1 MLRGH
6 FMISRVTM
14 RKSGLAEYLEKGK
27 RADSNLLRNDKD
39 NVLPLYGSLTSFKKA
54 EQYCNRYKEWKH
66 NYEHVTI
73 SFSKEDSEVLD
84 GLDEEDYQERL
95 KDIALLMIKHRTS
108 GYDIDNEVIAYAE
121 LHDPKIEYNSNPIHR
136 EKERRYKHIHIAIS
150 YLNPL
155 SDTKLQTTFYNN
167 SYISDT
173 IDKFIAKR
181 HGLTYATVK
190 EPVIDKSDR
199 PMSINRQELK
209 RLTKDFLTQKELFRF
224 FDRNNIRYGFTNKNS
239 KVKQSNVYV
248 LNEKGGKIHLRGR
261 DFPNIEIM
269 MNLNYNEEERI
280 SHIQGLKDKSLQE
293 LEKILERYYK
303 ENRIPLIDKRRG
315 KEATEHLK
323 DIYRQSYSKDSE
335 EQVNS
340 FSSFQEKI
348 FYKHYHH
355 LLSTNLKGYYVDTQQ
370 DERVTFSHK
379 AKEIEI
385 YDEGN
390 LIRTNGNSK
399 NLEEKVGLM
408 LDIALAKKWD
418 LHSLEIKGS
427 KHFKKEAYRQIAE
440 RIWLEKSENRSLPS
454 SLEEIARPKSPTQHL
469 AKENQEKRKKNEA
482 LKALKSRLSAQR
494 VLSYAIDK
502 YGLDGSLYEVAIDNK
517 IKSLL
522 SRAKPKNII
531 DFLQKELSLSSKEA
545 IGLCQKLDREESLK
559 REKSRKSERPVQ
571 QQGMRR

>member
-66 NYEHVTI
+66 NYEHITI
-73 SFSKEDSEVLD
+73 SFSKEDSEILD

-121 LHDPKIEYNSNPIHR
+121 LHDPKIEYNNNPTHR

-199 PMSINRQELK
+199 AMSINRQELK
-209 RLTKDFLTQKELFRF
+209 RLTKDFLTQKELFKF

-269 MNLNYNEEERI
+269 MNLNFNEEERV
-280 SHIQGLKDKSLQE
+280 SHIKGLKDKSLQE

-303 ENRIPLIDKRRG
+303 ENRIPLIDNRRG
-315 KEATEHLK
+315 QEAKEHLK
-323 DIYRQSYSKDSE
+323 EIYRQSYSKGSA
-335 EQVNS
+335 EQINS

-355 LLSTNLKGYYVDTQQ
+355 LLSINLKGYYVDTQKG
-370 DERVTFSHK
+370 ERVTFSHK
-379 AKEIEI
+379 AKEIEV

-390 LIRTNGNSK
+390 LIRTDGNSK

-408 LDIALAKKWD
+408 LDIALAKKWN
-418 LHSLEIKGS
+418 LHTLEIKGS
-427 KHFKKEAYRQIAE
+427 KYFKKEAYRQIAE
-440 RIWLEKSENRSLPS
+440 RIQLEKRENGSLHSP
-454 SLEEIARPKSPTQHL
+454 LEEIERPISPTQYL
-469 AKENQEKRKKNEA
+469 AKENQEKKKKNEA

-494 VLSYAIDK
+494 VLSYAIK
-502 YGLDGSLYEVAIDNK
+502 VYELDGLLYEVANDNK

-531 DFLQKELSLSSKEA
+531 DFLQKELNLSSKEA
-545 IGLCQKLDREESLK
+545 IGLCQELDREESLK
-559 REKSRKSERPVQ
+559 KDSRKGERPVR

>member
-1 MLRGH
+1 
-6 FMISRVTM
+6 MISRVTM

-66 NYEHVTI
+66 NYEHLTI
-73 SFSKEDSEVLD
+73 SFSKEDSEILD

-95 KDIALLMIKHRTS
+95 KDITLLMIKHRTS

-199 PMSINRQELK
+199 AMSINRQELK
-209 RLTKDFLTQKELFRF
+209 RLTKDFLTQKELFKF

-269 MNLNYNEEERI
+269 MNLNFNEEERV
-280 SHIQGLKDKSLQE
+280 SHIKGLKDKSLQE

-303 ENRIPLIDKRRG
+303 ENRIPLIDNRRG
-315 KEATEHLK
+315 QEAKEYLK
-323 DIYRQSYSKDSE
+323 EIYRQSYSKGSA
-335 EQVNS
+335 EQINS

-355 LLSTNLKGYYVDTQQ
+355 LLSTNLKGYYVDTQKG
-370 DERVTFSHK
+370 ERVTFSHK
-379 AKEIEI
+379 AKEIEV

-390 LIRTNGNSK
+390 LIRTDGNSK

-408 LDIALAKKWD
+408 LDIALAKKWN
-418 LHSLEIKGS
+418 LHTLEIKGS
-427 KHFKKEAYRQIAE
+427 KYFKKEAYRQIAE
-440 RIWLEKSENRSLPS
+440 RIQLEKRENGSLHSP
-454 SLEEIARPKSPTQHL
+454 LEEIERPISPTQYL
-469 AKENQEKRKKNEA
+469 AKENQEKKKKNEA

-494 VLSYAIDK
+494 VLSYAIK
-502 YGLDGSLYEVAIDNK
+502 VYELDGLLYEVANDNK

-545 IGLCQKLDREESLK
+545 IGLCQKLDREDSLK
-559 REKSRKSERPVQ
+559 KEQKVKSKRENIRER
-571 QQGMRR
+571 QGMGR